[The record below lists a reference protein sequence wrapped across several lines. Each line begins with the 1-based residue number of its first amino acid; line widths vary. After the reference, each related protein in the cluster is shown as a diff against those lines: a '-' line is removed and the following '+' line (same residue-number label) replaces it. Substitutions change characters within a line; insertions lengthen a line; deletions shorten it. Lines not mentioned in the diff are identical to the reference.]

1 MAKVVVALGGNALG
15 KSPEEQLKLVKNTAS
30 SLIGLIAA
38 GNQVVISHGNG
49 PQVGAI
55 NLGMNFAAE
64 HGKTAAFPFPECGA
78 MSQGYIGYHLQ
89 QSLENELHRRWMNK
103 SVATIVTQIAVDPND
118 PAFENPSKPVGDF
131 YTKEQADEIAKEKGY
146 TFKEDAGRGYRQVV
160 PSPLPM
166 KIMELDSIKTL
177 IDADKLVIAGGGGGV
192 PVIIT
197 DKGLEGVPAVIDK
210 DRSSALLADKID
222 ADKLIILTAVDHVY
236 VNYGKPDEKALK
248 TLNVAEAQKYMKE
261 GQFAAGSMLP
271 KIEACLS
278 FVEGHPEREALI
290 TSLDGLDDALADKVG
305 TVIRDNEKEEGA
317 RPKSLVTSFSSPRKQ
332 Q

>member
-30 SLIGLIAA
+30 SLIGLIDA

-64 HGKTAAFPFPECGA
+64 NGKTAAFPFPECGA

-89 QSLENELHRRWMNK
+89 QSLQNELHKRWMNK
-103 SVATIVTQIAVDPND
+103 NVATIVTQIAVDPQD
-118 PAFENPSKPVGDF
+118 PAFNNPSKPVGDF
-131 YTKEQADEIAKEKGY
+131 YTKEQAEQIEKEKGY

-160 PSPLPM
+160 PSPLPK
-166 KIMELDSIKTL
+166 KIMELNSINTL
-177 IDADKLVIAGGGGGV
+177 IESGDLVIAGGGGGV
-192 PVIIT
+192 PVIMT
-197 DKGLEGVPAVIDK
+197 DDGLQGVPAVIDK
-210 DRSSALLADKID
+210 DRSSALLADQII
-222 ADKLIILTAVDHVY
+222 ADKLIILTAVDYVY

-248 TLNVAEAQKYMKE
+248 TLTIDEAHKYMDEK
-261 GQFAAGSMLP
+261 QFAAGSMLP

-278 FVEGHPEREALI
+278 FVEGHPEREAII
-290 TSLDGLDDALADKVG
+290 TSLNGLDDALAGKVG
-305 TVIRDNEKEEGA
+305 TVIRDN
-317 RPKSLVTSFSSPRKQ
+317 
-332 Q
+332 

>member
-103 SVATIVTQIAVDPND
+103 SVARIVTQIAVDPND

-290 TSLDGLDDALADKVG
+290 TSLDGLDDALAGKVG
-305 TVIRDNEKEEGA
+305 TVIRDN
-317 RPKSLVTSFSSPRKQ
+317 
-332 Q
+332 

>member
-1 MAKVVVALGGNALG
+1 
-15 KSPEEQLKLVKNTAS
+15 
-30 SLIGLIAA
+30 
-38 GNQVVISHGNG
+38 
-49 PQVGAI
+49 
-55 NLGMNFAAE
+55 MNFAAE

-261 GQFAAGSMLP
+261 RQFAAGSMLP

-290 TSLDGLDDALADKVG
+290 TSLDGLDDALAGKVG
-305 TVIRDNEKEEGA
+305 TVIRDN
-317 RPKSLVTSFSSPRKQ
+317 
-332 Q
+332 

>member
-30 SLIGLIAA
+30 SLIGLIDA

-64 HGKTAAFPFPECGA
+64 NGKTAAFPFPECGA

-89 QSLENELHRRWMNK
+89 QSLQNELHKRWMNK
-103 SVATIVTQIAVDPND
+103 NVATIVTQIAVDPED
-118 PAFENPSKPVGDF
+118 PAFQNPSKPVGDF
-131 YTKEQADEIAKEKGY
+131 YTKEQAEQIEKEKGY

-160 PSPLPM
+160 PSPLPK
-166 KIMELDSIKTL
+166 KIMELNSIKKL
-177 IDADKLVIAGGGGGV
+177 IEADDLVIAGGGGGV
-192 PVIIT
+192 PVVMT
-197 DKGLEGVPAVIDK
+197 DEGLKGVPAVIDK

-222 ADKLIILTAVDHVY
+222 ADTLIILTAVDYVY
-236 VNYGKPDEKALK
+236 VNYGKPDEKALE
-248 TLNVAEAQKYMKE
+248 TLNVKEAQKYMDE

-278 FVEGHPEREALI
+278 FVEGHPERKALI
-290 TSLDGLDDALADKVG
+290 TSLNGLDDALAGKVG
-305 TVIRDNEKEEGA
+305 TVITGE
-317 RPKSLVTSFSSPRKQ
+317 
-332 Q
+332 

>member
-177 IDADKLVIAGGGGGV
+177 IDADNLVIAGGGGGV
-192 PVIIT
+192 PVMIT

-248 TLNVAEAQKYMKE
+248 TLNVAEAQNYMKE

-290 TSLDGLDDALADKVG
+290 TSLDGLDDALAGKVG
-305 TVIRDNEKEEGA
+305 TVIRDN
-317 RPKSLVTSFSSPRKQ
+317 
-332 Q
+332 

>member
-197 DKGLEGVPAVIDK
+197 NKGLEGVPAVIDK
-210 DRSSALLADKID
+210 DRSSALLADKIN

-290 TSLDGLDDALADKVG
+290 TSLDGLDDALAGKVG
-305 TVIRDNEKEEGA
+305 TVIRDN
-317 RPKSLVTSFSSPRKQ
+317 
-332 Q
+332 

>member
-146 TFKEDAGRGYRQVV
+146 SFKEDAGRGYRQVV

-261 GQFAAGSMLP
+261 RQFAAGSMLP

-290 TSLDGLDDALADKVG
+290 TSLDGLDDALAGKVG
-305 TVIRDNEKEEGA
+305 TVIRDN
-317 RPKSLVTSFSSPRKQ
+317 
-332 Q
+332 

>member
-131 YTKEQADEIAKEKGY
+131 YTKEQADEIAKERGY

-290 TSLDGLDDALADKVG
+290 TSLDGLDDALAGKVG
-305 TVIRDNEKEEGA
+305 TVIRDN
-317 RPKSLVTSFSSPRKQ
+317 
-332 Q
+332 

>member
-30 SLIGLIAA
+30 SLIGLIDA

-64 HGKTAAFPFPECGA
+64 NGKTAAFPFPECGA

-89 QSLENELHRRWMNK
+89 SLQNELHRRWMNK
-103 SVATIVTQIAVDPND
+103 NVATVVTQIAVDPKD
-118 PAFENPSKPVGDF
+118 PAFQNPSKPVGDF
-131 YTKEQADEIAKEKGY
+131 YTKEQAEQIEKEKGY

-160 PSPLPM
+160 PSPLPQ
-166 KIMELDSIKTL
+166 KSMELNSIKTL
-177 IDADKLVIAGGGGGV
+177 IEAGDLVIAGGGGGV
-192 PVIIT
+192 PVIMT
-197 DKGLEGVPAVIDK
+197 DDGLEGVPAVIDK

-222 ADKLIILTAVDHVY
+222 ADTLIILTAVDYVF

-248 TLNVAEAQKYMKE
+248 TLNVAEAQKYMDEK
-261 GQFAAGSMLP
+261 QFAAGSMLP

-278 FVEGHPEREALI
+278 FVEGHPERKALI
-290 TSLDGLDDALADKVG
+290 TSLNGLDDALAGKVG
-305 TVIRDNEKEEGA
+305 TVISDN
-317 RPKSLVTSFSSPRKQ
+317 
-332 Q
+332 

>member
-64 HGKTAAFPFPECGA
+64 HGKTSAFPFPECGA

-131 YTKEQADEIAKEKGY
+131 YTKKQADEIAKEKGY

-210 DRSSALLADKID
+210 DRSSALLADKIN

-290 TSLDGLDDALADKVG
+290 TSLDGLDDALAGKVG
-305 TVIRDNEKEEGA
+305 TVIRDN
-317 RPKSLVTSFSSPRKQ
+317 
-332 Q
+332 

>member
-1 MAKVVVALGGNALG
+1 MAKVIVALGGNALG

-146 TFKEDAGRGYRQVV
+146 SFKEDAGRGYRQVV

-290 TSLDGLDDALADKVG
+290 TSLDGLDDALAGKVG
-305 TVIRDNEKEEGA
+305 TVIRDN
-317 RPKSLVTSFSSPRKQ
+317 
-332 Q
+332 

>member
-160 PSPLPM
+160 PSPLTM

-236 VNYGKPDEKALK
+236 VNYGEPDEKALK

-290 TSLDGLDDALADKVG
+290 TSLDGLDDALAGKVG
-305 TVIRDNEKEEGA
+305 TVIRDN
-317 RPKSLVTSFSSPRKQ
+317 
-332 Q
+332 

>member
-30 SLIGLIAA
+30 SLIGLIDA

-64 HGKTAAFPFPECGA
+64 NGKTAAFPFPECGA

-89 QSLENELHRRWMNK
+89 QSLQNELHRRWMNK
-103 SVATIVTQIAVDPND
+103 NVATVVTQIAVDPKD
-118 PAFENPSKPVGDF
+118 PAFQNPSKPVGDF
-131 YTKEQADEIAKEKGY
+131 YTKEQAEQIEKEKGY

-160 PSPLPM
+160 PSPLPQ
-166 KIMELDSIKTL
+166 KIMELNSIKTL
-177 IDADKLVIAGGGGGV
+177 IEAGDLVIAGGGGGV
-192 PVIIT
+192 PVIMT
-197 DKGLEGVPAVIDK
+197 DDGLQGVPAVIDK

-222 ADKLIILTAVDHVY
+222 ADTLIILTAVDYVF

-248 TLNVAEAQKYMKE
+248 TLNVAEAQKYMDEK
-261 GQFAAGSMLP
+261 QFAAGSMLP

-278 FVEGHPEREALI
+278 FVEGHPERKALI
-290 TSLDGLDDALADKVG
+290 TSLNGLDDALAGKVG
-305 TVIRDNEKEEGA
+305 TVISDN
-317 RPKSLVTSFSSPRKQ
+317 
-332 Q
+332 

>member
-30 SLIGLIAA
+30 SLIGLIDA

-64 HGKTAAFPFPECGA
+64 NGKTAAFPFPECGA

-89 QSLENELHRRWMNK
+89 QSLQNELHRRWMNK
-103 SVATIVTQIAVDPND
+103 NVATVVTQIAVDPKD
-118 PAFENPSKPVGDF
+118 PAFQNPSKPVGDF
-131 YTKEQADEIAKEKGY
+131 YTKEQAEQIEKEKGY

-160 PSPLPM
+160 PSPLPQ
-166 KIMELDSIKTL
+166 KIMELNSIKTL
-177 IDADKLVIAGGGGGV
+177 IEAGDLVIAGGGGGV
-192 PVIIT
+192 PVIMT
-197 DKGLEGVPAVIDK
+197 DDGLEGVPAVIDK

-222 ADKLIILTAVDHVY
+222 ADTLIILTAVDYVF

-248 TLNVAEAQKYMKE
+248 TLNVAEAQKYMDEK
-261 GQFAAGSMLP
+261 QFAAGSMLP

-278 FVEGHPEREALI
+278 FVEGHPERKALI
-290 TSLDGLDDALADKVG
+290 TSLNGLDDALAEIGRAHV
-305 TVIRDNEKEEGA
+305 
-317 RPKSLVTSFSSPRKQ
+317 
-332 Q
+332 

>member
-146 TFKEDAGRGYRQVV
+146 TFKEDAGRGYRQIV

-177 IDADKLVIAGGGGGV
+177 IDADNLVIAGGGGGV

-290 TSLDGLDDALADKVG
+290 TSLDGLDDALAGKVG
-305 TVIRDNEKEEGA
+305 TVIRDN
-317 RPKSLVTSFSSPRKQ
+317 
-332 Q
+332 

>member
-103 SVATIVTQIAVDPND
+103 SVATIVTQIAVDPDD
-118 PAFENPSKPVGDF
+118 PAFNNPSKPVGDF
-131 YTKEQADEIAKEKGY
+131 YSKEQADEIAKEKGY

-177 IDADKLVIAGGGGGV
+177 IDADKLVIAGGGGGGPRDRFGGV
-192 PVIIT
+192 CRGHRRGGYRWRCAATGYRVLRAAHHRRLHRPLHCQAGRERVAHSGRGASC
-197 DKGLEGVPAVIDK
+197 GLPAYPGSRAAFHGRGLRDHSAPHPGRGRGGPARGAQLGV
-210 DRSSALLADKID
+210 
-222 ADKLIILTAVDHVY
+222 
-236 VNYGKPDEKALK
+236 
-248 TLNVAEAQKYMKE
+248 
-261 GQFAAGSMLP
+261 
-271 KIEACLS
+271 
-278 FVEGHPEREALI
+278 
-290 TSLDGLDDALADKVG
+290 
-305 TVIRDNEKEEGA
+305 
-317 RPKSLVTSFSSPRKQ
+317 SP
-332 Q
+332 

>member
-30 SLIGLIAA
+30 SLIGLIDA

-64 HGKTAAFPFPECGA
+64 NGKTAAFPFPECGA

-89 QSLENELHRRWMNK
+89 QSLQNELHKRWMNK
-103 SVATIVTQIAVDPND
+103 NVATIVTQIAVDPQD
-118 PAFENPSKPVGDF
+118 PAFDNPSKPVGDF
-131 YTKEQADEIAKEKGY
+131 YTKEQAEQIEKEKGY

-160 PSPLPM
+160 PSPLPK
-166 KIMELDSIKTL
+166 KIMELNSINTL
-177 IDADKLVIAGGGGGV
+177 IESGDLVIAGGGGGV
-192 PVIIT
+192 PVIMT
-197 DKGLEGVPAVIDK
+197 DDGLQGVPAVIDK
-210 DRSSALLADKID
+210 DRSSALLADQIS
-222 ADKLIILTAVDHVY
+222 ADKLIILTAVDYVY

-248 TLNVAEAQKYMKE
+248 TLTIDEAHKYMDEK
-261 GQFAAGSMLP
+261 QFAAGSMLP

-278 FVEGHPEREALI
+278 FVEGHPEREAII
-290 TSLDGLDDALADKVG
+290 TSLNGLDDALAGKVG
-305 TVIRDNEKEEGA
+305 TVIRDN
-317 RPKSLVTSFSSPRKQ
+317 
-332 Q
+332 

>member
-30 SLIGLIAA
+30 SLIGLIDA

-64 HGKTAAFPFPECGA
+64 NGKTAAFPFPECGA

-89 QSLENELHRRWMNK
+89 QRLQNELHKRWMNK
-103 SVATIVTQIAVDPND
+103 NVATIVTQIAVDPQD
-118 PAFENPSKPVGDF
+118 PAFNNPSKPVGDF
-131 YTKEQADEIAKEKGY
+131 YTKEQAEQIEKEKGY

-160 PSPLPM
+160 PSPLPK
-166 KIMELDSIKTL
+166 KIMELNSINTL
-177 IDADKLVIAGGGGGV
+177 IESGDLVIAGGGGGV
-192 PVIIT
+192 PVIMT
-197 DKGLEGVPAVIDK
+197 DDGLQGVPAVIDK
-210 DRSSALLADKID
+210 DRSSALLADKIS
-222 ADKLIILTAVDHVY
+222 ADKLIILTAVDYVY

-248 TLNVAEAQKYMKE
+248 TLTIDEAHKYMDEK
-261 GQFAAGSMLP
+261 QFAAGSMLP

-278 FVEGHPEREALI
+278 FVEGHPEREAII
-290 TSLDGLDDALADKVG
+290 TSLNGLDDALAGKVG
-305 TVIRDNEKEEGA
+305 TVIRDN
-317 RPKSLVTSFSSPRKQ
+317 
-332 Q
+332 